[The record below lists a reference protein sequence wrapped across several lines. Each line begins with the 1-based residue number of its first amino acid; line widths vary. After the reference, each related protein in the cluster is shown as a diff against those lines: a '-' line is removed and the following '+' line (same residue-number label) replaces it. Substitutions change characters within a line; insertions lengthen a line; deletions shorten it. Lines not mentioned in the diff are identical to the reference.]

1 LRDTGLAV
9 RPIDFADLRSKDTLN
24 SNPPKMFNQ
33 IVAAPRLF
41 APLIRTASEGTG
53 PSPVGCHPVSSIAQE
68 SRLLTW
74 QHGHTATRWAMPDPF
89 E

>member
-1 LRDTGLAV
+1 MPGKVQNVDPILATYISLRDTGLAV

-33 IVAAPRLF
+33 IFAAPQLF

-53 PSPVGCHPVSSIAQE
+53 P
-68 SRLLTW
+68 
-74 QHGHTATRWAMPDPF
+74 
-89 E
+89 